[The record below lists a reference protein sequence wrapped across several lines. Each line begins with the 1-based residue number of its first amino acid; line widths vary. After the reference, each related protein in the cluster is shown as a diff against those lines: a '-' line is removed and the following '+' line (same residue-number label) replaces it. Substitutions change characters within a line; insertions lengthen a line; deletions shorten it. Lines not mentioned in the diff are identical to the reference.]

1 MQNIV
6 ESKINKA
13 KQLRYKK
20 PIVRNLNLDF
30 IKDTLCD
37 IQDACEDIRWYTDS
51 EDGADSLINAL
62 DVNATAHS

>member
-37 IQDACEDIRWYTDS
+37 IQEACQLPRPTVKALEV
-51 EDGADSLINAL
+51 GACNCP
-62 DVNATAHS
+62 VV